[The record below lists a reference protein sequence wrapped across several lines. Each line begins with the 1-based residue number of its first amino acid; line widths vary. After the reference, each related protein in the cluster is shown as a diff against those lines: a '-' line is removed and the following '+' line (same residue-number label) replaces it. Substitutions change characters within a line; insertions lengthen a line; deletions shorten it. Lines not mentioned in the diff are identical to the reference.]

1 MMRRFGIIL
10 SLCFCLTAGGLAYA
24 QDVPVPVIGQTPSA
38 TASTPAWQRSQME
51 LADDA
56 LTIGLTATAA
66 DLYTKVLSLP
76 QLSAQDRE
84 TASLGLSTA
93 YIERSKIKEAREILN
108 TIPYSPA
115 KALREGMLA
124 VLDDNFT
131 AAIQWTEKINPNQLV
146 PQDVAWLHAL
156 RGFIAS
162 HQGDTLKLNQS
173 ILDANQSVV
182 SEIQKQRI
190 EILNYRS
197 LIMAGKIDDTV
208 IAHLR
213 EKVKLSVG
221 TPNAFAYQRS
231 LALALARQNLK
242 SEAASILLSSAQRS
256 PTEQAEADLLAGLIL
271 GIETADGRKALMH
284 VAKNPAATSLR
295 LTALRALVAAAAE
308 AKPSETQSVANEIY
322 DFLMQQN
329 EGQNQFVCPRDP
341 AVLDAIHLARA
352 QLMLIAG
359 NREKA
364 RQAASDLIKDVPASP
379 LAREATRT
387 LALVAWGDGSFR
399 LASSLLDTLAEGK
412 VGIPRD
418 ILRTVS
424 ADCLFLAGDYAL
436 AEKAYAAIQNETE
449 GVDLAI
455 SAFHQRILS
464 LLQTANDNKTW
475 SQVADI
481 IQQSQK
487 SNKIPAERIWIAVWC
502 LVEDIRKANQP
513 DTAGQVL
520 ERLNPLLVDLP
531 VDYSLRFSWQRALI
545 ALAKHDTENTLKIA
559 DGISQQLN
567 QLPANASAELKE
579 NAPALRGHIAL
590 LKARTTLGTQ
600 NAAGLV
606 ELENI
611 RKQYGKVSAA
621 AASYLV
627 EGRYL
632 AALGRHAEAQERFLE
647 LSQNFQGEDATM
659 AEFAELGLYE
669 AAEEAAIQAPT
680 VGDKKLKEAVEIL
693 EKFSESFPKSPLLF
707 TATLRRAELLRM
719 LGDFNRAL
727 LVLNGLI
734 RENPDHPMRAQAE
747 IDRADSLFGLS
758 ELRRERNGQLDRQRV
773 SLAVAAYENVA
784 GAWAKDADVLAEV
797 RYKLALALLER
808 AKAEASTDANA
819 TRLEARNVLLHTLSA
834 LKTVKNSSE
843 FTYGTSGRVWLS
855 RSILLLGQL
864 YEDEGD
870 TLEAIATYRIITELN
885 RLLPQGEI
893 RLPGQN
899 AAESKLATLSQISNK
914 K

>member
-1 MMRRFGIIL
+1 MRRFGLITSL
-10 SLCFCLTAGGLAYA
+10 SLGLIGGVLAYA

-38 TASTPAWQRSQME
+38 IAPTQAWQRSQME

-66 DLYTKVLSLP
+66 ELYNKVLTLP
-76 QLSAQDRE
+76 QLSPRDRE
-84 TASLGLSTA
+84 NATLGLSTA
-93 YIERSKIKEAREILN
+93 YIERAKTKEAREVLKS
-108 TIPYSPA
+108 IPDSPA
-115 KALREGMLA
+115 KSLREGMLA
-124 VLDDNFT
+124 VLEDNFS
-131 AAIQWTEKINPNQLV
+131 AAQQWTEKINPAQLP
-146 PQDVAWLHAL
+146 PQDVAWHYAI
-156 RGFIAS
+156 RGLIAS
-162 HQGDTLKLNQS
+162 HQGDTVRMNQS
-173 ILDANQSVV
+173 IAEANQAVV

-197 LIMAGKIDDTV
+197 LIMAGKIDDTL
-208 IAHLR
+208 IANLR
-213 EKVKLSVG
+213 EKVKQNVD

-242 SEAASILLSSAQRS
+242 SEAASVLQSSAQRS
-256 PTEQAEADLLAGLIL
+256 PSDQAEANLLTGLIL
-271 GIETADGRKALMH
+271 GIETAEGRKALMQ
-284 VAKNPAATSLR
+284 VAKNPAVTSMR

-329 EGQNQFVCPRDP
+329 EGQNQFICPRDP

-418 ILRTVS
+418 VLRTVS

-436 AEKAYAAIQNETE
+436 AEKAYATIQNETE

-475 SQVADI
+475 SQAADI

-502 LVEDIRKANQP
+502 LVEDARKANQP
-513 DTAGQVL
+513 ETAGQL
-520 ERLNPLLVDLP
+520 LDRLSPLFGDLP
-531 VDYSLRFSWQRALI
+531 IDYSLRFNWQRALI

-559 DGISQQLN
+559 DGIAQQLN

-600 NAAGLV
+600 NAAGLA

-611 RKQYGKVSAA
+611 RKQYGKVSAT

-632 AALGRHAEAQERFLE
+632 AALGRHAEAQTRFQE
-647 LSQNFQGEDATM
+647 LAQNFQNEDATM
-659 AEFAELGLYE
+659 AEFAELGMYE
-669 AAEEAAIQAPT
+669 AAEEAAIQAPM
-680 VGDKKLKEAVEIL
+680 VGENKLKEAVEIL
-693 EKFSESFPKSPLLF
+693 EKFTESFPKSSLLF

-747 IDRADSLFGLS
+747 IARADSLFGLS
-758 ELRRERNGQLDRQRV
+758 ELRRDRNGQLDRQRV
-773 SLAVAAYENVA
+773 ALAVAAYENVA

-797 RYKLALALLER
+797 RYKLALSLIER
-808 AKAEASTDANA
+808 AKAESNTDANA
-819 TRLEARNVLLHTLSA
+819 TRLEARNVLLHTIAA
-834 LKTVKNSSE
+834 LKTFKNTSE
-843 FTYGTSGRVWLS
+843 FNYGTSGRVWLS

-885 RLLPQGEI
+885 RLLPAGEI
-893 RLPGQN
+893 RLPGQSV
-899 AAESKLATLSQISNK
+899 AESKLATLSQIPNK

>member
-1 MMRRFGIIL
+1 MRRFGILIYLGFSLL
-10 SLCFCLTAGGLAYA
+10 SAGSIQA

-38 TASTPAWQRSQME
+38 LATSQPWQRSQME

-66 DLYTKVLSLP
+66 DLYSKLLTLP
-76 QLSAQDRE
+76 QLSERE
-84 TASLGLSTA
+84 RENATIGLSTA
-93 YIERSKIKEAREILN
+93 LIERAKFKEALEVLKS
-108 TIPYSPA
+108 IPSSPA
-115 KALREGMLA
+115 KSLREAMLA
-124 VLDDNFT
+124 LLDDHYS
-131 AAIQWTEKINPNQLV
+131 AASQSIEKINPAQLA
-146 PQDVAWLHAL
+146 PQDVAWLHAV
-156 RGFIAS
+156 RGLIAS
-162 HQGDTLKLNQS
+162 YQGDTTRMNQS
-173 ILDANQSVV
+173 IAEANQSVV

-197 LIMAGKIDDTV
+197 QIVAGKIDDAL
-208 IAHLR
+208 IATLR
-213 EKVKLSVG
+213 EKVKQNTD

-242 SEAASILLSSAQRS
+242 SEAASVLTSSAQRS
-256 PTEQAEADLLAGLIL
+256 PSEQAEAELLAGLIL
-271 GIETADGRKALMH
+271 GIETSAGRKALMQ
-284 VAKNPAATSLR
+284 VAKNPAVTSLR

-308 AKPSETQSVANEIY
+308 SKPSETQSIANEIY

-329 EGQNQFVCPRDP
+329 EGQTQYICPRDP

-387 LALVAWGDGSFR
+387 LALAAWGDGSFR

-418 ILRTVS
+418 VLRTVS

-436 AEKAYAAIQNETE
+436 AEKAYATIQNETE
-449 GVDLAI
+449 GADLAI

-475 SQVADI
+475 SQAADI
-481 IQQSQK
+481 IQQTQK
-487 SNKIPAERIWIAVWC
+487 SSKIPAERIWIAVWC
-502 LVEDIRKANQP
+502 LVEDARKANQP
-513 DTAGQVL
+513 ETAGQLL
-520 ERLNPLLVDLP
+520 ERLNPLLSNLS
-531 VDYSLRFSWQRALI
+531 VDYNLRFNWQRALI

-559 DGISQQLN
+559 DSIAQQLN
-567 QLPANASAELKE
+567 QLPADASAELKE
-579 NAPALRGHIAL
+579 NAPALRGHISL
-590 LKARTTLGTQ
+590 LKVRTTLGTK
-600 NAAGLV
+600 NAAGLL

-611 RKQYGKVSAA
+611 RKQYGKVSAT

-647 LSQNFQGEDATM
+647 LAQNFQGEDATM

-680 VGDKKLKEAVEIL
+680 AGEGKLKEAVEIL
-693 EKFSESFPKSPLLF
+693 EKFSDSFPKSSLIF
-707 TATLRRAELLRM
+707 IATLRRAELLRM

-734 RENPDHPMRAQAE
+734 REKPDHPMRAQAE
-747 IDRADSLFGLS
+747 IARADTLFGLS

-784 GAWAKDADVLAEV
+784 SAWAKDADVLAEV

-808 AKAEASTDANA
+808 AKAESKTDATN
-819 TRLEARNVLLHTLSA
+819 TRLEARNVLLNTFAA
-834 LKTVKNSSE
+834 LKSVKNSTE
-843 FTYGTSGRVWLS
+843 LTYGTSGRIWLS

-864 YEDEGD
+864 YEEEGD
-870 TLEAIATYRIITELN
+870 TQEALSTYRIIVELN
-885 RLLPQGEI
+885 RLLPAGEI

-899 AAESKLATLSQISNK
+899 AAESKLATLRQIPNK
-914 K
+914 N